1 MTEYGTS
8 PYLFGVLMI
17 TGLLMSLLL
26 AVFSPDTRTITE
38 YEEIVEKV
46 QESEQMSDAQVEIAM
61 TSTKS

>member
-1 MTEYGTS
+1 
-8 PYLFGVLMI
+8 
-17 TGLLMSLLL
+17 MSLLL